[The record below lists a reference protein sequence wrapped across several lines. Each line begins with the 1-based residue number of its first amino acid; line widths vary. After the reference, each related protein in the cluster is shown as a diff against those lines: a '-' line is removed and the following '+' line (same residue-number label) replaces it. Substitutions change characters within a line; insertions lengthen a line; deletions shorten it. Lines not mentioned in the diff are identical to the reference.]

1 VAKKKTTVEIEEE
14 ELVKEEDQQS
24 KLYTDY
30 ADTIFSAK
38 YLLDKPKKVISVSPA
53 FDVYTGGVPEGSFIA
68 LTGKEKCGKSVLSLS
83 IAARAQ
89 RPEYINE
96 ELCPQGRKIIFFNV
110 EHRLKKRDL
119 EGIHGIDLSDNR
131 FLMVQSSPG
140 KILSSEKF
148 CDRILRFINEEPG
161 CIVIIDSF
169 SMLSSSAEQAAD
181 IGYQD
186 RGRSNGIISELM
198 RKIAGPLAVNQC
210 IVIGIT
216 HGYANTSGWGA
227 AFVEKSASS
236 LKYSEDIKFFAKKVE
251 PWRIG
256 SDERQPQIGQK
267 VEWDVLFSAI
277 LPPGGKVK
285 SHIRYGYG
293 LDEYSELAELAC
305 DLAIFEKTEKGGVYT
320 LKDVDKKIR
329 GTENVIEYLKAN
341 PSYYELIKNEV
352 YEMSGV
358 ECR

>member
-1 VAKKKTTVEIEEE
+1 
-14 ELVKEEDQQS
+14 
-24 KLYTDY
+24 
-30 ADTIFSAK
+30 
-38 YLLDKPKKVISVSPA
+38 
-53 FDVYTGGVPEGSFIA
+53 
-68 LTGKEKCGKSVLSLS
+68 
-83 IAARAQ
+83 
-89 RPEYINE
+89 
-96 ELCPQGRKIIFFNV
+96 
-110 EHRLKKRDL
+110 
-119 EGIHGIDLSDNR
+119 
-131 FLMVQSSPG
+131 MVQSSPG
-140 KILSSEKF
+140 NILTSEKF

-161 CIVIIDSF
+161 CIAIIDSF

-256 SDERQPQIGQK
+256 SDDRQPQIGQK

-293 LDEYSELAELAC
+293 LDEYSELTELAC
-305 DLAIFEKTEKGGVYT
+305 DLAIFDKAEKGGMYT
-320 LKDVDKKIR
+320 LKDVEKKIR

-341 PSYYELIKNEV
+341 PTYYELIKNEV